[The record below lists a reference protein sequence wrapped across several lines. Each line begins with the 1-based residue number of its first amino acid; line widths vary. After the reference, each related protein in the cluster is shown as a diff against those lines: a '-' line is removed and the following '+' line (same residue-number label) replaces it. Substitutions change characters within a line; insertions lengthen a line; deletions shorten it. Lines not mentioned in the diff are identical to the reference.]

1 MTVSLPS
8 CDHASVCFSVSPSA
22 SKAPFRPRTQ
32 RERAI
37 AIRASNPSEQKQDE
51 DFLKDDPETFPA
63 PLMLPGDDLASDP
76 DAYTQSFQDW
86 KYSKYRNSI
95 TASRKTIY
103 VMPNPEMDSEVKFLH
118 EWSSPLQSHRG
129 GNDTKHPQPNDIR
142 DYLAAFYHG
151 LEVKILPPST
161 LRFVPWKLDP
171 SKPKSKFPEHIG
183 LQLGEEC
190 HRIRTRPAPDNVYKA
205 QLDIADLLSTAENL
219 LPEDAFALVLLTNM
233 DLYETEDDTF
243 ICGRAYG
250 RRRVAIISSARQY
263 PKHRPSTFM
272 ASLPL
277 RSTHEFLPTGSTR
290 NQKIPSN
297 AQNTRCSDPV
307 IAARPSHRTNE
318 TSDIVISIPRAIFA
332 PLFVGTAG
340 ALVGENVSHCE
351 S

>member
-103 VMPNPEMDSEVKFLH
+103 VMQNPEIDSEVKFLH
-118 EWSSPLQSHRG
+118 DWTTPLQSHRG
-129 GNDTKHPQPNDIR
+129 GNDTNLKHPQPDDIR

-151 LEVKILPPST
+151 LEVKILPSST
-161 LRFVPWKLDP
+161 LRFVPWEPNL
-171 SKPKSKFPEHIG
+171 SKPKIKFLEYIG
-183 LQLGEEC
+183 LQIGEER
-190 HRIRTRPAPDNVYKA
+190 HRIRTRPAPDNIYKA
-205 QLDIADLLSTAENL
+205 QLDIADLLSAAEDL

-233 DLYETEDDTF
+233 DLYENEDDTF

-250 RRRVAIISSARQY
+250 RRRVAIISSARY
-263 PKHRPSTFM
+263 N
-272 ASLPL
+272 
-277 RSTHEFLPTGSTR
+277 PT
-290 NQKIPSN
+290 
-297 AQNTRCSDPV
+297 
-307 IAARPSHRTNE
+307 
-318 TSDIVISIPRAIFA
+318 
-332 PLFVGTAG
+332 
-340 ALVGENVSHCE
+340 
-351 S
+351 